1 MFDGRR
7 PILTPFTGCKK
18 LKSVTHTSKKKTK
31 FSWNTGDHIAT
42 KGWLVEFS
50 DSKGAFCNGNGG
62 DNSDNDDENCNENN
76 EQ

>member
-1 MFDGRR
+1 M
-7 PILTPFTGCKK
+7 KQ
-18 LKSVTHTSKKKTK
+18 
-31 FSWNTGDHIAT
+31 TGDHIAI